1 MNNFRR
7 KMMRKILL
15 FTFLLLSFAAVA
27 QNPKAKTVQER
38 LGYPAKSRLLIIHAD
53 DLGMSHSVNRA
64 TFDGLEK
71 GYITSSSILVPC
83 PWFPEVVEWAKKH
96 PEADLGIHMTLNSEW
111 TTFRWAT
118 ISPRDKVT
126 SLLDSS
132 GYLPIVETTVVQQAK
147 MPEVEME
154 LHAQIDKAKAAGIHL
169 SHLDSHMVTLLRSQP
184 LFETYTKVGRSYG
197 LPLLLER
204 QPGSYLPQGQ
214 QPAEWA
220 LVDRVLGIDVGVAPK
235 DWLQAYENLLKP
247 LGPGV
252 YEMIVHT
259 AIDDDEMRGA
269 TFDHPAWGAAWRQLD
284 YDMVRSPEWQKF
296 LKDEGFI
303 LVSWKD
309 LAKTLP
315 ANYQNGTAATG
326 AGQ

>member
-1 MNNFRR
+1 MENL
-7 KMMRKILL
+7 MRKLLL
-15 FTFLLLSFAAVA
+15 FVFVIASICAFA
-27 QNPKAKTVQER
+27 QNPKGKTVQER
-38 LGYPAKSRLLIIHAD
+38 LGYPAKARLLIIHAD

-71 GYITSSSILVPC
+71 GFITSSSILVPC

-96 PEADLGIHMTLNSEW
+96 PEADLGIHMALNSEW
-111 TTFRWAT
+111 TNFRWAT
-118 ISPRDKVT
+118 ISPRDKVP
-126 SLLDSS
+126 SLLDQS
-132 GYLPIVETTVVQQAK
+132 GYLPVVETVVMQQAK

-154 LHAQIDKAKAAGIHL
+154 LHAQVDKAKAAGIHL
-169 SHLDSHMVTLLRSQP
+169 SHLDSHMVTLLRTP
-184 LFETYTKVGRSYG
+184 ELFDTYNKVGRSYG

-204 QPGSYLPQGQ
+204 NEGPYLPAGQ
-214 QPAEWA
+214 KPAEWA
-220 LVDRVLGIDVGVAPK
+220 LVDKVLGIDVGVAPK
-235 DWLQAYENLLKP
+235 DWLQAYEGLLKP

-252 YEMIVHT
+252 YELIVHT

-284 YDMVRSPEWQKF
+284 YDMVKSPEWQKF

-309 LAKTLP
+309 LAKALP
-315 ANYQNGTAATG
+315 SNYQTSTSQGTS
-326 AGQ
+326 AGN